1 MYAQGNHQSGL
12 AYNEVDYPHCKIY
25 LMEPLLYQS
34 LAQRKMEG
42 NNEFYFWWNHTMNGS
57 FIIIISPALDHMT
70 NIDQKGPGY
79 YWGLDPFVIKVF
91 YF

>member
-42 NNEFYFWWNHTMNGS
+42 NNEFYFLVESHDEW
-57 FIIIISPALDHMT
+57 
-70 NIDQKGPGY
+70 
-79 YWGLDPFVIKVF
+79 
-91 YF
+91 

>member
-42 NNEFYFWWNHTMNGS
+42 NN
-57 FIIIISPALDHMT
+57 MT
-70 NIDQKGPGY
+70 DDGGRT
-79 YWGLDPFVIKVF
+79 KVG
-91 YF
+91 